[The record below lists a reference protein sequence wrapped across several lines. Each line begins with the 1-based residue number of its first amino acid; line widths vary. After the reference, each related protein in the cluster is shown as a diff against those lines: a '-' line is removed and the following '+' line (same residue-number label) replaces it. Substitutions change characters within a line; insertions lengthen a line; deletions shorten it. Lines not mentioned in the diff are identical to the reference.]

1 MLTRDLFA
9 IANLVAVASAT
20 CIQRWD
26 NILIV
31 HPSLQQSYCWSLS
44 TLMFCASIWLA
55 GHYLRHGRNIRCKS
69 VSLSGVNYS
78 CRLGLL
84 RRRGREDGVSSLYF
98 MRVKH
103 PRAPLIGCMA
113 GGLQRSVDA
122 TDNRNDSRQRW
133 ANYTE
138 TDNLDSATHNTH
150 PPWPLTSWVKNHSH
164 TWMHRCQG

>member
-1 MLTRDLFA
+1 
-9 IANLVAVASAT
+9 
-20 CIQRWD
+20 
-26 NILIV
+26 
-31 HPSLQQSYCWSLS
+31 
-44 TLMFCASIWLA
+44 
-55 GHYLRHGRNIRCKS
+55 
-69 VSLSGVNYS
+69 
-78 CRLGLL
+78 
-84 RRRGREDGVSSLYF
+84 

-150 PPWPLTSWVKNHSH
+150 PP
-164 TWMHRCQG
+164 